1 MKEHGRLSGLIVNNM
16 SLCYS
21 SELCAWKQRLSK
33 EVSAHRQFART
44 YGNLTKLQVMGP
56 RTKLIESR
64 SSSNY
69 RGLRFNMSYAF
80 GGTKPIQFCR
90 AGVSEEKPVQ
100 VRKHRSPSNLY
111 ANELEK
117 SILKERGKR
126 MKLERKTRDNR

>member
-1 MKEHGRLSGLIVNNM
+1 M

-21 SELCAWKQRLSK
+21 SELCAWRQRLSR

-44 YGNLTKLQVMGP
+44 YGSSSKLQAVGP
-56 RTKLIESR
+56 RTKLMESR

-69 RGLRFNMSYAF
+69 RGLKFNMSYAF

-90 AGVSEEKPVQ
+90 AEGREEKAVQ
-100 VRKHRSPSNLY
+100 MRKRQSTSNLY

-117 SILKERGKR
+117 SILNEREKR
-126 MKLERKTRDNR
+126 MKLERNNKR